1 MNAPL
6 LSVVVP
12 AYNEVA
18 TVEASIR
25 RVVGAAL
32 PVELEIIAVD
42 DGSTDG
48 TGALLERL
56 LGLGLCHTVIHHPR
70 RLGKGAAVRAGI
82 ARTSGTVVVVHD
94 ADLEY
99 DPVDLAAMLA
109 LIAADRADAVC
120 GTRFGSGA
128 RTVHF
133 FWRSLAN
140 RGLTALSNA
149 CTNLNLSDVNCGY
162 KVVRG
167 DVVRGLPL
175 QARGFSIEVELVAC
189 LASRQLRVWEVPVS
203 YTGRRNRDGRLTRWW
218 HVPQQVAAILG
229 CLIRPNR
236 S

>member
-1 MNAPL
+1 MTHPL
-6 LSVVVP
+6 LSVIVP
-12 AYNEVA
+12 AHNEAA

-25 RVVGAAL
+25 RVVGAPL
-32 PVELEIIAVD
+32 PVALEIIAVD

-48 TGALLERL
+48 TGELLERL
-56 LGLGLCHTVIHHPR
+56 QGLGLCHAVIRQPR

-82 ARTSGTVVVVHD
+82 ARTTGAFVVVHD

-99 DPVDLAAMLA
+99 DPGDVAPMLA
-109 LIAADRADAVC
+109 LIQAGSADAVC

-162 KVVRG
+162 KLVRGEVVR
-167 DVVRGLPL
+167 DLPL
-175 QARGFSIEVELVAC
+175 RARGFSIEVELVAQ
-189 LASRQLRVWEVPVS
+189 LARRQLRVWEVPVS
-203 YTGRRNRDGRLTRWW
+203 YSGRRNRDGRRTRWW
-218 HVPQQVAAILG
+218 HVPQQAAAILG
-229 CLIRPNR
+229 CLLRPNR